1 MRVRHEQVVQ
11 EPEDAR
17 RVVVVVVVAVAVVV
31 RVIVAVVVPV
41 PVVVPVRVAVVVR
54 AHTPDL
60 LGRRHDADP
69 IPAASACVPAG
80 W

>member
-1 MRVRHEQVVQ
+1 
-11 EPEDAR
+11 
-17 RVVVVVVVAVAVVV
+17 VVVVVAVVVRVIVVVAVVV

-41 PVVVPVRVAVVVR
+41 PVVVPVRVAVVVVVR
-54 AHTPDL
+54 AHAPDL